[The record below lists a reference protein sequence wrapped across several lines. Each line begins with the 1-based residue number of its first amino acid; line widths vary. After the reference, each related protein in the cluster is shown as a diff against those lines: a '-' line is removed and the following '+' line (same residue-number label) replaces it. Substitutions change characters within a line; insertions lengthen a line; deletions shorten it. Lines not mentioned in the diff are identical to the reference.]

1 MTSTTSAVSPPR
13 GLADLI
19 FDGPELDKNS
29 IAITDLATSL
39 VAIQGI
45 INKSYLFH
53 AERLFSN
60 SKLNNV
66 ERRKISLQIQTQRQ
80 GSDIYQLIPVCGQIA
95 VGIVGAYLY
104 DGLKAL
110 SAYTKKTVFSHETPT
125 NQALVV
131 SLHSEIAALTQ
142 RINNASGI
150 SQIDLI
156 LAEQHSGEGNITL
169 NIDNST
175 KKYVRECT
183 NQKLYGEITVIRGHA
198 TKFDIQNCTIDI
210 QEESGRHK
218 KVYLSIR
225 LFEEVRYRSRADA
238 LLEITGRPIYRFG
251 NSTREEFEAE
261 KLFKIKS

>member
-1 MTSTTSAVSPPR
+1 MPLPTPTVSQPR
-13 GLADLI
+13 GLVDLI

-29 IAITDLATSL
+29 IAITDLASSL

-53 AERLFSN
+53 TERLFSN

-66 ERRKISLQIQTQRQ
+66 ERRKMSLQIQTQRQ
-80 GSDIYQLIPVCGQIA
+80 GSDIYQLIPVCGQIV

-110 SAYTKKTVFSHETPT
+110 TAYTKEKVFTHETPP
-125 NQALVV
+125 NQALIV
-131 SLHSEIAALTQ
+131 SIHPEIAALTQ
-142 RINNASGI
+142 RINNVSGI

-156 LAEQHSGEGNITL
+156 LVEQNSGEGNISL
-169 NIDNST
+169 SIDNST

-183 NQKLYGEITVIRGHA
+183 NQKLYGEITVIRGRA

-218 KVYLSIR
+218 KVYLSIK

-238 LLEITGRPIYRFG
+238 VLEITGRPIYRFG

-261 KLFKIKS
+261 KLFKIKG